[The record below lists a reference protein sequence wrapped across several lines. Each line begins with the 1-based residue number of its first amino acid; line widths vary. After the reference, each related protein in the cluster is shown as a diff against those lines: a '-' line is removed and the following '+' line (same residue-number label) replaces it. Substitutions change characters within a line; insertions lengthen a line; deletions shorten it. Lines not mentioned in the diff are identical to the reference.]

1 MATISDLDT
10 KRISALTRRTVSGS
24 LNYLD
29 YLVFNDASAGNDA
42 TQAVTVAALDSYF
55 KVNIGHLGRTAL
67 SGDSSVDYGV
77 MPRIQ
82 AVTLSAANIRS
93 TATFTANN
101 LTGTKISGAGLCG
114 DAAYIKSTLTATTLS
129 AKNIHAAN
137 LSGILESQVKTDLN
151 QQGGSSSFGHV
162 TIEGDLRVHGTTV
175 STSASN
181 LSIRD
186 PIIEVAKDQT
196 APGVDFGLLGNR
208 GGTNNGIVFFDESA
222 DEWAVAFTDD
232 DASTSG
238 NITIASYSDFQAKD
252 VTFNS
257 ATIAQGGN
265 ITNLNATNLST
276 GSIPNARVPASNVTQ
291 HEAALTILKSQVTD
305 FNDFARTAV
314 SGSDMFRLNATTVS
328 ATNIRS
334 TGGAIFNTLTAYTLQ
349 AKGVDTDGNVS
360 ATNVH
365 ADNSISGT
373 TVSGINIAATTL
385 YGDGSNLTDL
395 NATQITS
402 GQIPSAARI
411 PVLAT
416 SKISSGTFADARI
429 SQSNVTQHEAA
440 LTVLKSQVTD
450 FNDFARSAVS
460 GSNMFSLTANS
471 ITADNLRV
479 RAGGIFNTLTAATLQ
494 TSAID
499 TLGNLS
505 ATNIHADNSISG
517 TTLSAQNVSAEVMV
531 DTANVFASDSIYI
544 GGRTSAN
551 QLDKYIEGTFT
562 PTISLGSGSV
572 GYATQDGY
580 YTRIG
585 NLVYC
590 TVKIVLNAATSPAGA
605 VTLASFPVQSANHTG
620 GAGVGALAASNLSFE
635 TNRSELPSN
644 ANLSVKMVPNGTTA
658 KIIYTDSEVA
668 MLEATGDAI
677 NSDTTL
683 QFSVFYQAS

>member
-1 MATISDLDT
+1 MATISELDT
-10 KRISALTRRTVSGS
+10 KRISALTRKTVSGA
-24 LNYLD
+24 LDYLD
-29 YLVFNDASAGNDA
+29 YLVFNDASAGEAA
-42 TQAVTVAALDSYF
+42 TQAITVGALDSYF

-93 TATFTANN
+93 TATFIANN
-101 LTGTKISGAGLCG
+101 LTGTKIAGTGLCG
-114 DAAYIKSTLTATTLS
+114 DAAYIKSSLTATTLS

-208 GGTNNGIVFFDESA
+208 GSANNSAVIYDESA
-222 DEWAVAFTDD
+222 DEWAFIYTTDD
-232 DASTSG
+232 ATTSG
-238 NITIASYSDFQAKD
+238 NITITSYTDFQAKD

-257 ATIAQGGN
+257 ATITQGGN
-265 ITNLNATNLST
+265 ITNLNATNLAT
-276 GSIPNARVPASNVTQ
+276 GSVPDARVPASNVTQ

-305 FNDFARTAV
+305 FNYFARTAV
-314 SGSDMFRLNATTVS
+314 SGSDMFRLNALTVS

-334 TGGAIFNTLTAYTLQ
+334 TGGA
-349 AKGVDTDGNVS
+349 
-360 ATNVH
+360 
-365 ADNSISGT
+365 
-373 TVSGINIAATTL
+373 
-385 YGDGSNLTDL
+385 
-395 NATQITS
+395 
-402 GQIPSAARI
+402 
-411 PVLAT
+411 
-416 SKISSGTFADARI
+416 
-429 SQSNVTQHEAA
+429 
-440 LTVLKSQVTD
+440 
-450 FNDFARSAVS
+450 
-460 GSNMFSLTANS
+460 
-471 ITADNLRV
+471 
-479 RAGGIFNTLTAATLQ
+479 IFNTLTAATLQ

-517 TTLSAQNVSAEVMV
+517 TTLSAKNVSAEVMV
-531 DTANVFASDSIYI
+531 DTANVFASDSVYI
-544 GGRTSAN
+544 GGRTSTN
-551 QLDKYIEGTFT
+551 QLDNYIEGTFT

-590 TVKIVLNAATSPAGA
+590 TVKIVLNAAASPAGA
-605 VTLASFPVQSANHTG
+605 VTLASFPVASANHTG

-635 TNRSELPSN
+635 TNRTELPSN